1 MEVRRLRE
9 DDDRTSF
16 GSGDEDLDSFFRRFA
31 GQNQFRSHI
40 GTTYV
45 AVDDGVVVGFATIA
59 AGDLEIDGLPQAA
72 RKKLPRYPVP
82 VLRLARLAVDQRAQG
97 QGIGK
102 LLLRC
107 VFDLASKMSHE
118 YGCIGVVVDA
128 KDSAV
133 SFYEALGF
141 FELEVLEGHQQ
152 TRPQPK
158 AMFLPLK
165 EIEAARKAKKPPAA
179 AAR

>member
-16 GSGDEDLDSFFRRFA
+16 SCGDDDLDRFFRRFA

-45 AVDDGVVVGFATIA
+45 AVDDDGAILGYATVA
-59 AGDLEIDGLPQAA
+59 AGDLEIDGLPPAA
-72 RKKLPRYPVP
+72 RKKLPRYPLP

-97 QGIGK
+97 KGLGK
-102 LLLRC
+102 LLLRY
-107 VFDLASKMSHE
+107 VFELAWRMSLE
-118 YGCIGVVVDA
+118 LGCIGVVVDA
-128 KDSAV
+128 KEAAV
-133 SFYEALGF
+133 GFYQAYGF
-141 FELEVLEGHQQ
+141 FELEVVEGQQQ
-152 TRPQPK
+152 TRPQPR

-165 EIEAARKAKKPPAA
+165 EIEAARKGK
-179 AAR
+179 